1 MFKARNRFG
10 FGGLRSRS
18 VEEALLCES
27 SNFRE
32 DILSLKDSYKPSN
45 GDKNFSRIFRSLIRR
60 KKEKK
65 QGRGLELPQGCE
77 QKRTRHVRNEEECD
91 TL

>member
-1 MFKARNRFG
+1 MFKPRNRFG
-10 FGGLRSRS
+10 LGGLRSRS

-60 KKEKK
+60 KKGKETRE
-65 QGRGLELPQGCE
+65 GSGITSRVRTETNAAR
-77 QKRTRHVRNEEECD
+77 QK
-91 TL
+91 